1 MKWKYNMIFLFML
14 ISVVSSEKLNAQYC
28 LDFEYDKSGN
38 RIELY
43 VHSCGFEYKEHARE
57 IVGDEEI
64 SEKTLNEVLLVYPNP
79 TNGRI
84 VVDINDNNDAE
95 SILYQIYNATGVLV
109 QKGKCLVGQKI
120 DITNNPT
127 GVYLLRIIKGEC
139 VYSSVVLKL

>member
-14 ISVVSSEKLNAQYC
+14 VSVVSSEKLNAQYC

-38 RIELY
+38 MIEVY
-43 VHSCGFEYKEHARE
+43 AHNCGLEFKEQTME
-57 IVGDEEI
+57 LVDEEI

-127 GVYLLRIIKGEC
+127 GVYLLRIIKGEY
-139 VYSSVVLKL
+139 VYSSVVVKL